1 MVDGGPSEGKDAPMN
16 LRTLSRHGSYW
27 GLGLLAIRTVT
38 GCLVATTD
46 PGLDDSTGRTT
57 AETDGDQD
65 GVPDGTSA
73 ASDAYGAFNQP
84 PLVPI
89 TLQQDGKAATKF
101 IEYCK
106 SLRVCAMLLDPRT
119 IQPRGGS
126 PR

>member
-1 MVDGGPSEGKDAPMN
+1 MN
-16 LRTLSRHGSYW
+16 LRTLLRHGSYW
-27 GLGLLAIRTVT
+27 GLGLLAFQTVA

-46 PGLDDSTGRTT
+46 RDLDESTGGTT
-57 AETDGDQD
+57 VAESAALGGVDGNHADGDQN

-73 ASDAYGAFNQP
+73 ASDAYGALNYP

-89 TLQQDGKAATKF
+89 TLARDGRSATKF

-106 SLRVCAMLLDPRT
+106 ALRVCAIHIDPRT
-119 IQPRGGS
+119 IQSPGGS